1 MRIYLAVQSLS
12 NHVIELIDDYAKD
25 NNDLKDEYSTLSLV
39 IKQMIVSL
47 IFGIIIKKRK
57 KF

>member
-25 NNDLKDEYSTLSLV
+25 NNNLKDEYSTLSLV

-47 IFGIIIKKRK
+47 IFGIII
-57 KF
+57 

>member
-25 NNDLKDEYSTLSLV
+25 NNNLKDEYSTLSLV